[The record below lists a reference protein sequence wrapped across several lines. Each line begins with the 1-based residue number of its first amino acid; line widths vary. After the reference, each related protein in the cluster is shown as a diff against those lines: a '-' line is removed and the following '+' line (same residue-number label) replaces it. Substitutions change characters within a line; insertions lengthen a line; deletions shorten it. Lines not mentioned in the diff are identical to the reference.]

1 MPATKFRYKKC
12 NPLFRN
18 PSNYKKAMQEINY
31 SISANKQVNDEEI
44 VAKVL
49 DGAKEM
55 YELLMRRHNQ
65 KLYRVIRS
73 YLKNQR
79 EVEDAMQDTYLRA
92 YEKLAQFRN
101 DAQFSTW
108 LIRIGIN
115 VALARLRKNK
125 QLAEAPSDLVDYDV
139 LPTSDTTPMDP
150 EHITIR
156 NESRMLLEQAI
167 DTIPEKYRIVYTL
180 REIEELS
187 VQEVMECLELSES
200 NVKIRLHRAK
210 ALLKD
215 NLYKLTHV
223 RKVFEFGNS
232 RCDALVHRVL
242 KALP

>member
-1 MPATKFRYKKC
+1 
-12 NPLFRN
+12 
-18 PSNYKKAMQEINY
+18 MQETNY
-31 SISANKQVNDEEI
+31 SLSSTQ
-44 VAKVL
+44 KVIDSEVVTRVL
-49 DGAKEM
+49 AGDKEM

-73 YLKNQR
+73 YLKNQN

-92 YEKLAQFRN
+92 YEKLSQFRH

-115 VALARLRKNK
+115 IALAKLRKYK
-125 QLAEAPSDLVDYDV
+125 QLAQAPSDLFDYDV
-139 LPTSDTTPMDP
+139 LSISDKIPMDP
-150 EHITIR
+150 ENITIR
-156 NESRMLLEQAI
+156 NESRLLLEQAI
-167 DTIPEKYRIVYTL
+167 DAIPEKYRIVYTL
-180 REIEELS
+180 RELEELS
-187 VQEVMECLELSES
+187 VQEVMDCLELSES

-215 NLYKLTHV
+215 NLYKLTHD

-242 KALP
+242 QKLA